1 MSLPPVLFIIDDDAG
16 TAHALRDDL
25 ARRFDEDFRVISE
38 TSVPT
43 GLSVLRG
50 LAELHQPVALLIVDH
65 DLSGMRGVDFL
76 ACAHELHP
84 QAKRVLLVD
93 RDYSAESPI
102 VQAMTLGQADY
113 HMTKPWVLE
122 QTLYREVSGFLAEW
136 AKDQEAGFELF
147 YVIGLE
153 DRGTHELREML
164 T

>member
-50 LAELHQPVALLIVDH
+50 LAELHERVALLIADH

-84 QAKRVLLVD
+84 RAKRVLLVD

-102 VQAMTLGQADY
+102 VQAMTLGQDDY
-113 HMTKPWVLE
+113 HMTKPWVL
-122 QTLYREVSGFLAEW
+122 
-136 AKDQEAGFELF
+136 
-147 YVIGLE
+147 
-153 DRGTHELREML
+153 
-164 T
+164 

>member
-1 MSLPPVLFIIDDDAG
+1 MSLPPVLFVIDDDAR
-16 TAHALRDDL
+16 TSRALREDL
-25 ARRFDEDFRVISE
+25 APRVGKDLPVMGE
-38 TSVPT
+38 TSVAA

-50 LAELHQPVALLIVDH
+50 LAELHESVALLIVDH
-65 DLSGMRGVDFL
+65 DLSGMRGADFL

-113 HMTKPWVLE
+113 HITKPWVRE

-136 AKDQEAGFELF
+136 AKDQQAGFELF

-153 DRGTHELREML
+153 DRGTHEL
-164 T
+164 